1 MSDCCIT
8 LIKIVP
14 EDFEPFRALTENEQV
29 MAKITERPL
38 TEEEARRKFDD
49 MLQNSGLDPQLGSF
63 RVIEKESSKLVGFAK
78 LEITPEHREEA
89 ELGFMLEPEFWG
101 RGLGGEIARILLDVA
116 RSHPRLKRVWANIDP
131 ENAASRKI
139 LLNNGFVSE
148 KKGVIDGLPSEILG
162 LSV

>member
-1 MSDCCIT
+1 
-8 LIKIVP
+8 
-14 EDFEPFRALTENEQV
+14 
-29 MAKITERPL
+29 
-38 TEEEARRKFDD
+38 
-49 MLQNSGLDPQLGSF
+49 MLQNSKLDPL
-63 RVIEKESSKLVGFAK
+63 
-78 LEITPEHREEA
+78 
-89 ELGFMLEPEFWG
+89 LEPEFWG

-131 ENAASRKI
+131 ENAAPRKI